1 MIEIHEKAAI
11 EQKEDGEYVIKR
23 NFNKAV
29 GIMKKCLSNHW

>member
-1 MIEIHEKAAI
+1 MIEINEKAAI

-29 GIMKKCLSNHW
+29 GIMKKCLSHHW